1 MSADDARTEAL
12 LRLAEYSLLMRMAI
26 RDAVRDLGADPDVL
40 TNSGVVVLIRAG
52 TEDLFRPGDVAELTG
67 LSSGGVTKL
76 LDRLQ
81 GAGFIDRRYG
91 EIESDARGVSIH
103 LTREGERLVGRLSG
117 AFEGRLGELEVT
129 LKELSASVDEAR

>member
-1 MSADDARTEAL
+1 MATDDTRTEAL
-12 LRLAEYSLLMRMAI
+12 LRLAEYSLLMRMAL
-26 RDAVRDLGADPDVL
+26 RDAVRELGADPDVL

-52 TEDLFRPGDVAELTG
+52 SEDLLRPGDVAELTG

-91 EIESDARGVSIH
+91 EIANDARGVSIH
-103 LTREGERLVGRLSG
+103 LTKTGERLVRRL
-117 AFEGRLGELEVT
+117 AAEFEGHLGELEVA
-129 LKELSASVDEAR
+129 LKELSATVDGAQ

>member
-1 MSADDARTEAL
+1 MAVDDPRTDAL
-12 LRLAEYSLLMRMAI
+12 LRLAEYSLLMRMSL

-40 TNSGVVVLIRAG
+40 TNSGIVVLIRAG
-52 TEDLFRPGDVAELTG
+52 SDDLLRPGDVAELTG

-91 EIESDARGVSIH
+91 EIPTDARGVSIH
-103 LTREGERLVGRLSG
+103 LTKTGQKLVERLAV
-117 AFEGRLGELEVT
+117 AFEGHLGELEVA
-129 LKELSASVDEAR
+129 LKELSASVDEAL